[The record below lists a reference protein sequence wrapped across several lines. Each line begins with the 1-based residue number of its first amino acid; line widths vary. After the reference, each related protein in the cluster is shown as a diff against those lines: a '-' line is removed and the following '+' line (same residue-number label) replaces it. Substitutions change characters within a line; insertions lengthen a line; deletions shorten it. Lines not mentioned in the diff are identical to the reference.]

1 MGLYNNKIKTMKGH
15 VKLEH
20 VPLSKLQAGFNANNV
35 VCGRVVCVVY
45 NQEPVP

>member
-1 MGLYNNKIKTMKGH
+1 MGLYGNKIKTMRGK
-15 VKLEH
+15 VVLEYIPLLKLENGLN
-20 VPLSKLQAGFNANNV
+20 VNKV